1 MPKFNAEEQEELRR
15 ILDGEDSLD
24 NSFEGIR
31 FSDLDDFDEPTN
43 RTGKQINTSVGKS
56 GEWSKQTAKGSRLNP
71 PRPPPPAQQQSPPAA
86 PKARAISPNADW
98 RSALDQNNKRSVTAG
113 TGSSVGASSS
123 LLDLDRNRRDY
134 KRPPVKAK
142 QPEDDF
148 SFTDLDYD
156 DFEQA
161 MREED
166 NAGLGSL
173 YGYGG
178 GFSGGKSSSSNTRGR
193 SKPGAYRDNEVEN
206 DDDDEDDEVA
216 AQVVAEKLLMSGDSL
231 LTTAEN
237 RPSNIQLKDINGT
250 TVALSTVFKTSL
262 RDASSNTNPSVPQG
276 PRRDIIVIYVD
287 PRRMNDEFKT
297 ILKEFGRLPT
307 KLLSNINTNTNG
319 NTDVNAAVS
328 RLLAVNCDDSADQRK
343 FLKKNAGLLS
353 GGLTSIMSD
362 PTKQF
367 MDLTKCR
374 TSSRLKSALFLVE
387 AATGK
392 VLKVWYE
399 PDWDPLTTKDLLVEE
414 ITLYRQNPRFYLQSQ
429 LGIR

>member
-1 MPKFNAEEQEELRR
+1 
-15 ILDGEDSLD
+15 
-24 NSFEGIR
+24 
-31 FSDLDDFDEPTN
+31 
-43 RTGKQINTSVGKS
+43 
-56 GEWSKQTAKGSRLNP
+56 
-71 PRPPPPAQQQSPPAA
+71 
-86 PKARAISPNADW
+86 
-98 RSALDQNNKRSVTAG
+98 
-113 TGSSVGASSS
+113 
-123 LLDLDRNRRDY
+123 
-134 KRPPVKAK
+134 
-142 QPEDDF
+142 
-148 SFTDLDYD
+148 
-156 DFEQA
+156 

-193 SKPGAYRDNEVEN
+193 NKPGAYRESEVED

-362 PTKQF
+362 PTKQVV
-367 MDLTKCR
+367 
-374 TSSRLKSALFLVE
+374 AL
-387 AATGK
+387 
-392 VLKVWYE
+392 
-399 PDWDPLTTKDLLVEE
+399 
-414 ITLYRQNPRFYLQSQ
+414 S
-429 LGIR
+429 